1 MHALPAHNYS
11 AIVKSSLK
19 EFALRPTISHMILRV
34 KGLNNS
40 STEKVLF
47 VGQNSNNP
55 LSRDFGLVIGA
66 FGQGSLSMAMTPTL
80 ASPGQSTP
88 ESSDVGHDSN
98 RMSVAQSQIHRQTS
112 ASFSS
117 QPPRAPAPL
126 QKRKRV
132 TRACDK
138 CRREKIKCDGK
149 QPCTHCTVYSYGI
162 IPQALTCL
170 YLYCSF
176 LANIPGRLH
185 IRSAFKQKNKPCTA
199 IY

>member
-1 MHALPAHNYS
+1 
-11 AIVKSSLK
+11 VGSLK

-34 KGLNNS
+34 KAWTILLLKKFFLLGKTQIIL
-40 STEKVLF
+40 
-47 VGQNSNNP
+47 

-170 YLYCSF
+170 YFILF
-176 LANIPGRLH
+176 IFG
-185 IRSAFKQKNKPCTA
+185 
-199 IY
+199 